1 MTIFKQAINFIKD
14 TEAVLMQAQKKL
26 SFAFYFFIYFSF
38 KNISKSIQFAISCFE
53 WQKHHKSSIT
63 TAKPTKSDSKDS
75 LQHYSEQIKVATRT
89 GLKSKTWAFICMS
102 FSLNA

>member
-38 KNISKSIQFAISCFE
+38 K
-53 WQKHHKSSIT
+53 
-63 TAKPTKSDSKDS
+63 
-75 LQHYSEQIKVATRT
+75 HYSEQIKVATRT
-89 GLKSKTWAFICMS
+89 GLKSKT
-102 FSLNA
+102 

>member
-53 WQKHHKSSIT
+53 
-63 TAKPTKSDSKDS
+63 
-75 LQHYSEQIKVATRT
+75 
-89 GLKSKTWAFICMS
+89 
-102 FSLNA
+102 